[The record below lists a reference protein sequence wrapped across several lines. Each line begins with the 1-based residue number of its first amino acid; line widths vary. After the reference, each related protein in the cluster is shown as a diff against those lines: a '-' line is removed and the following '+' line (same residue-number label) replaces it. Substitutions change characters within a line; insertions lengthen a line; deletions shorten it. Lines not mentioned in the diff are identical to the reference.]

1 MSRLMPE
8 PQEVELSPG
17 MRTRLY
23 MELGPGLRCIGRSAE
38 AVLEAREAV
47 MAYELA
53 QPRDGH
59 ISDAEGPEQ
68 DEHEE
73 EHDDDTDD
81 DLHGLGHGDEV
92 LDKVERDP
100 ADDKD
105 QQ

>member
-47 MAYELA
+47 MAYELS
-53 QPRDGH
+53 QPRDGDVP
-59 ISDAEGPEQ
+59 DAEGPEQ

-73 EHDDDTDD
+73 EHDDEPDD
-81 DLHGLGHGDEV
+81 DLDRRGHRDVGLEEIEAESTDG
-92 LDKVERDP
+92 
-100 ADDKD
+100 KD
-105 QQ
+105 QD

>member
-1 MSRLMPE
+1 MSLMPE
-8 PQEVELSPG
+8 PAEIELSPL

-23 MELGPGLRCIGRSAE
+23 MELGPGLCCIGRSAE

-47 MAYELA
+47 MEYELSH
-53 QPRDGH
+53 PGYGDVP
-59 ISDAEGPEQ
+59 DAEGAEQ
-68 DEHEE
+68 DEDEE

-92 LDKVERDP
+92 LDEVERDP

>member
-1 MSRLMPE
+1 MPRLMPE

-47 MAYELA
+47 MEYELSH
-53 QPRDGH
+53 PGNGDVT
-59 ISDAEGPEQ
+59 DTEGPEQ

-73 EHDDDTDD
+73 EHDDDADD
-81 DLHGLGHGDEV
+81 DLDGRADGDVGFHEV
-92 LDKVERDP
+92 EGDA

-105 QQ
+105 E

>member
-1 MSRLMPE
+1 MPRLIPE

-38 AVLEAREAV
+38 AVLEAREDV
-47 MAYELA
+47 MQYELSH
-53 QPRDGH
+53 PGDGD
-59 ISDAEGPEQ
+59 IADTEGSEQ
-68 DEHEE
+68 DEDEE

-92 LDKVERDP
+92 LDKVEGNA
-100 ADDKD
+100 ADDED
-105 QQ
+105 QE

>member
-1 MSRLMPE
+1 MSLMPE
-8 PQEVELSPG
+8 PAEIELSPL

-47 MAYELA
+47 MAYELSH
-53 QPRDGH
+53 PGDGDVP
-59 ISDAEGPEQ
+59 DAEGPEQ
-68 DEHEE
+68 DEHKQ
-73 EHDDDTDD
+73 EHDDDADD
-81 DLHGLGHGDEV
+81 DLDGRAHGDVGFDE
-92 LDKVERDP
+92 VERDT

>member
-1 MSRLMPE
+1 MSLMPE
-8 PQEVELSPG
+8 PAEIELSPLMRTKLYIELSPG
-17 MRTRLY
+17 VK
-23 MELGPGLRCIGRSAE
+23 CFGRSAE

-47 MAYELA
+47 MEYELSH
-53 QPRDGH
+53 PGDGH
-59 ISDAEGPEQ
+59 VPDAEGPEQ

-73 EHDDDTDD
+73 EHDNDTDD

-92 LDKVERDP
+92 LDEVERDP